1 MIEGDTLYI
10 EEDGDLISVLFNG
23 MYKDNLS
30 VIYTSGPKKG
40 HSEFIKEE
48 DIVTD
53 INKWYEEKE
62 RIELNLQIKEK
73 VLSLDCDLQTARAL
87 AKFLKI

>member
-1 MIEGDTLYI
+1 MLLGDTLYI

-30 VIYTSGPKKG
+30 VVYTSGPKKDN
-40 HSEFIKEE
+40 STFIKES

-53 INKWYEEKE
+53 INKWHEEAE
-62 RIELNLQIKEK
+62 RVELKLQIKEK
-73 VLSLDCDLQTARAL
+73 VLSLICDLQTARAL

>member
-1 MIEGDTLYI
+1 MFLGDTLYI

-30 VIYTSGPKKG
+30 VIYTSGPKKS
-40 HSEFIKEE
+40 HSTFIKES

-53 INKWYEEKE
+53 INKWHEEAE
-62 RIELNLQIKEK
+62 RVELNLQIKEK